1 VQNSILIIGAS
12 GTIGSVIAQK
22 LSDLDIPLLLHG
34 KTDSK
39 RLSLLAEK
47 LKAPKFT
54 ADLSNSEE
62 AEAFVSAV
70 SEKQDG
76 LSGIV
81 FCAAQPF
88 PHKLTLRTDWSVFQE
103 QFDSQLKSLHTLL
116 QAFKP
121 VLENR
126 PDGAHVII
134 LSTEY
139 VLGSPPIKIAPYLAA
154 KAALTAYSQVI
165 AQELLKVGIR
175 VHILA
180 PGMVK
185 SALTADMPDEYLDMI
200 AADMPEKKL
209 TSPQDVARICSFL
222 LTPDADPLYGTIVPV
237 SRANRR

>member
-12 GTIGSVIAQK
+12 GTIGSAIAQQ
-22 LSDLDIPLLLHG
+22 LAESDKPLLLHG
-34 KTDSK
+34 RTNSE
-39 RLSLLAEK
+39 RLALLAEK
-47 LKAPKFT
+47 LKAPKFA
-54 ADLSNSEE
+54 ADLTNNAET
-62 AEAFVSAV
+62 EAFVSAIF
-70 SEKQDG
+70 SKHPDI
-76 LSGIV
+76 SGII
-81 FCAAQPF
+81 FCPAQPF
-88 PHKLTLRTDWSVFQE
+88 PHKLTLRTDWSVFQD

-126 PDGAHVII
+126 PDGAHIII

-139 VLGSPPIKIAPYLAA
+139 VLSSPPIKIAPYLAA

-165 AQELLKVGIR
+165 AQELLNAGIR

-185 SALTADMPDEYLDMI
+185 SALTGDIPDEYLDMV
-200 AADMPEKKL
+200 AAKMPEKKL
-209 TSPQDVARICSFL
+209 TSPDDVARICSFL